1 MKHLSWVYLLIFFIG
16 ILILNIYL
24 TNEGF
29 YSKNL
34 NPFTDYILSLITI
47 DPDSEYKCHSSTDSS
62 GNKVPTTPSAPSAP
76 SAPSKPTTPSA
87 PSESSTDYNDD
98 VARTTNKIVKQ
109 LRNEIDEEIR
119 NQKIQSRHEPINVNV
134 TAMPAA
140 PAEPASSCPS
150 VSIVPTPTPTPS
162 PSLEQGKECI
172 QSNPVTDCQRKDS
185 ALDMSEY
192 IRKDSIPCWG
202 CSGL

>member
-1 MKHLSWVYLLIFFIG
+1 MKHLSWVYLLIFFIC

-47 DPDSEYKCHSSTDSS
+47 DPDSDYKCYSSTDSS
-62 GNKVPTTPSAPSAP
+62 GNKVPTKP
-76 SAPSKPTTPSA
+76 SAPSKPSTPSV
-87 PSESSTDYNDD
+87 PSKPSTPSVPSKPSDSSTDYDDD

-119 NQKIQSRHEPINVNV
+119 NQKIQSRHEPINVTV
-134 TAMPAA
+134 TAPPA
-140 PAEPASSCPS
+140 PSCPS
-150 VSIVPTPTPTPS
+150 VSIVPDPTPS

-172 QSNPVTDCQRKDS
+172 QSNPVTDCQRKDPS